1 MKLTWLPWLFV
12 IIAAALV
19 VAKPLDRDPTAL
31 TTLVTRSI
39 NTATI
44 NPIAAKPLTS
54 RSVAAALAKGPCES
68 AGTISKCALKATLTG
83 WPWKWKK
90 NFKKCIMKCMTK
102 HKEAYPILPPN
113 GAPPIMLPPNQPP
126 LNQPPPNEP
135 PPNDEPLSENDRLRQ
150 ENERLE
156 EENRNISD
164 EKLEK
169 DKDKLEREKLEKEHD
184 KLQDENRQLLN
195 ETNPSKEF
203 DLIWDE
209 TKVSSVSASAASVG
223 PALASAAAA
232 SAAAASAAAASAI
245 AASAPAADVSAA
257 TTTDGAV
264 QSTPAVPSSSPIT
277 GDFEDLMVIAQHS
290 IKASAAIQSAAA
302 ATAVADNPHPN
313 GNNINDRRALSA
325 GSTALTSR
333 PRASATTQASETGG
347 VFTSK
352 ASKTRAILNPTDPF
366 CDLTGFDCIPR
377 VNTGEPPATL
387 S

>member
-1 MKLTWLPWLFV
+1 MK
-12 IIAAALV
+12 
-19 VAKPLDRDPTAL
+19 
-31 TTLVTRSI
+31 
-39 NTATI
+39 
-44 NPIAAKPLTS
+44 
-54 RSVAAALAKGPCES
+54 
-68 AGTISKCALKATLTG
+68 
-83 WPWKWKK
+83 
-90 NFKKCIMKCMTK
+90 K

-113 GAPPIMLPPNQPP
+113 GAPPIMPPP
-126 LNQPPPNEP
+126 NQPPPNEAS
-135 PPNDEPLSENDRLRQ
+135 PNDEPVSENDRLRQ

-195 ETNPSKEF
+195 ETNPPKEF
-203 DLIWDE
+203 DLMWDE
-209 TKVSSVSASAASVG
+209 TKMSSISASAASVG
-223 PALASAAAA
+223 SALASAAAA
-232 SAAAASAAAASAI
+232 SAAAADV
-245 AASAPAADVSAA
+245 PAADVSTAA
-257 TTTDGAV
+257 TTDGAV

-302 ATAVADNPHPN
+302 ATAVTANPHPN

-333 PRASATTQASETGG
+333 PRTSATTQASETGG
-347 VFTSK
+347 VVTSK

-366 CDLTGFDCIPR
+366 CDLIGFDCIPR

>member
-1 MKLTWLPWLFV
+1 
-12 IIAAALV
+12 
-19 VAKPLDRDPTAL
+19 
-31 TTLVTRSI
+31 
-39 NTATI
+39 
-44 NPIAAKPLTS
+44 
-54 RSVAAALAKGPCES
+54 
-68 AGTISKCALKATLTG
+68 
-83 WPWKWKK
+83 
-90 NFKKCIMKCMTK
+90 MKCMKK

-113 GAPPIMLPPNQPP
+113 GAPPIMPPPNQPP

-135 PPNDEPLSENDRLRQ
+135 PPNDEPVSENDRLRQ

-223 PALASAAAA
+223 SALASAA
-232 SAAAASAAAASAI
+232 

-257 TTTDGAV
+257 ATTDDAA

-277 GDFEDLMVIAQHS
+277 GDFENLMVIAQHS

-302 ATAVADNPHPN
+302 ATAVTANLHPN

-325 GSTALTSR
+325 ASTAFTSR
-333 PRASATTQASETGG
+333 LRASATTQVSETGG
-347 VFTSK
+347 VVISK

-366 CDLTGFDCIPR
+366 CDLIGFDCIPR
-377 VNTGEPPATL
+377 VNTGEPPTTL

>member
-1 MKLTWLPWLFV
+1 MK
-12 IIAAALV
+12 
-19 VAKPLDRDPTAL
+19 DPTAL

-44 NPIAAKPLTS
+44 NPTAAKPLTS
-54 RSVAAALAKGPCES
+54 RSVAAALSKGPCES
-68 AGTISKCALKATLTG
+68 AGTITKCAVKATIGG

-90 NFKKCIMKCMTK
+90 NFKKCIMKCMKK

-113 GAPPIMLPPNQPP
+113 GAPPIMPPPNQPP
-126 LNQPPPNEP
+126 PNQPPPNEP
-135 PPNDEPLSENDRLRQ
+135 PPNDEPVSENDRLRQ

-209 TKVSSVSASAASVG
+209 TKTSSVSASAASVG
-223 PALASAAAA
+223 SALASAATA
-232 SAAAASAAAASAI
+232 SAAAAAAAAASD
-245 AASAPAADVSAA
+245 PAADVSAA
-257 TTTDGAV
+257 ATTDDAV
-264 QSTPAVPSSSPIT
+264 QSTPAVPSSSPII

-290 IKASAAIQSAAA
+290 IKASAALQSAAA
-302 ATAVADNPHPN
+302 ATAVTANPHPN

-333 PRASATTQASETGG
+333 PRTSATTQFSETGG
-347 VFTSK
+347 VVISK
-352 ASKTRAILNPTDPF
+352 ASKTRAILNPTDSF
-366 CDLTGFDCIPR
+366 CDLIGFDCIPR

>member
-1 MKLTWLPWLFV
+1 MKLTWLSWLFT

-39 NTATI
+39 NTATVS
-44 NPIAAKPLTS
+44 PIAAKPLTS

-68 AGTISKCALKATLTG
+68 AGTITKCAVKATIGG

-90 NFKKCIMKCMTK
+90 NFKKCIMRCMKK

-126 LNQPPPNEP
+126 PNQPPPNEL
-135 PPNDEPLSENDRLRQ
+135 PPNDEPVSENDRLRQ

-209 TKVSSVSASAASVG
+209 TKTSSVSASAASVG
-223 PALASAAAA
+223 SALASAATA
-232 SAAAASAAAASAI
+232 SAAAAAAAAAASD
-245 AASAPAADVSAA
+245 PAADVSAA
-257 TTTDGAV
+257 ATTDDAV
-264 QSTPAVPSSSPIT
+264 QSTPAVPSSSPII

-302 ATAVADNPHPN
+302 ATAVTANPHPN

-325 GSTALTSR
+325 GSPALTSR

-347 VFTSK
+347 VVTSK
-352 ASKTRAILNPTDPF
+352 ASKTRAILNPTDSF
-366 CDLTGFDCIPR
+366 CDLIGFDCIPR

>member
-1 MKLTWLPWLFV
+1 MKLTWLPWLFA

-39 NTATI
+39 NTATV

-68 AGTISKCALKATLTG
+68 AGTITKCALKATIGG

-90 NFKKCIMKCMTK
+90 NFKKCIMKCMKK

-113 GAPPIMLPPNQPP
+113 GAPPIMPPPNQPP

-135 PPNDEPLSENDRLRQ
+135 PPNDEPVSENDRLRQ

-209 TKVSSVSASAASVG
+209 TKMSSVSASAASVG
-223 PALASAAAA
+223 SALASAAAA
-232 SAAAASAAAASAI
+232 SAAAASAAAADV
-245 AASAPAADVSAA
+245 PAADVSAA
-257 TTTDGAV
+257 ATTDGAV

-302 ATAVADNPHPN
+302 ATAVAANPHPN
-313 GNNINDRRALSA
+313 GKNINDRRALSV
-325 GSTALTSR
+325 GSPALTSR
-333 PRASATTQASETGG
+333 PRASATTQARETGG
-347 VFTSK
+347 VVTSK
-352 ASKTRAILNPTDPF
+352 ASKTRASLIPTDPF
-366 CDLTGFDCIPR
+366 CERVGLDCIPR
-377 VNTGEPPATL
+377 VDTGEPPATL

>member
-1 MKLTWLPWLFV
+1 MK
-12 IIAAALV
+12 
-19 VAKPLDRDPTAL
+19 
-31 TTLVTRSI
+31 
-39 NTATI
+39 
-44 NPIAAKPLTS
+44 
-54 RSVAAALAKGPCES
+54 
-68 AGTISKCALKATLTG
+68 
-83 WPWKWKK
+83 
-90 NFKKCIMKCMTK
+90 K

-113 GAPPIMLPPNQPP
+113 GAPPIMPPPIMPP
-126 LNQPPPNEP
+126 PNQPPPNEP
-135 PPNDEPLSENDRLRQ
+135 PPNDEPVSENDRLRQ

-195 ETNPSKEF
+195 ETNPSKEI

-209 TKVSSVSASAASVG
+209 TKTSSVSASAASVG
-223 PALASAAAA
+223 SALASAAAA
-232 SAAAASAAAASAI
+232 SAAAADV
-245 AASAPAADVSAA
+245 PAADVSAA
-257 TTTDGAV
+257 ATTDGAV
-264 QSTPAVPSSSPIT
+264 QSTPAVPFSSPIT

-302 ATAVADNPHPN
+302 ATAVMSNPHPN

-325 GSTALTSR
+325 GSPALTSR
-333 PRASATTQASETGG
+333 PRASATTQASEIGG
-347 VFTSK
+347 VVTSK

-366 CDLTGFDCIPR
+366 CDLIGFDCIPR
-377 VNTGEPPATL
+377 VNIGEPPATL

>member
-39 NTATI
+39 NTATV
-44 NPIAAKPLTS
+44 NPIVAKPLTS

-68 AGTISKCALKATLTG
+68 AGTITKCALKATIG
-83 WPWKWKK
+83 RWPWKWKK
-90 NFKKCIMKCMTK
+90 NFKKCIMKCMKK

-113 GAPPIMLPPNQPP
+113 GAPPIMPPPNQPP
-126 LNQPPPNEP
+126 PNQPPPNEA
-135 PPNDEPLSENDRLRQ
+135 PPNDEPVSENDRLRQ

-203 DLIWDE
+203 DLIWDA
-209 TKVSSVSASAASVG
+209 TKTSSVSASAASVRS
-223 PALASAAAA
+223 ALASAAAA
-232 SAAAASAAAASAI
+232 SAAAADV
-245 AASAPAADVSAA
+245 PAADVSADDA
-257 TTTDGAV
+257 A

-277 GDFEDLMVIAQHS
+277 GDFENLMVIAQHS

-302 ATAVADNPHPN
+302 ATAVAANPHPN

-333 PRASATTQASETGG
+333 PRTSATTQASEAGE
-347 VFTSK
+347 VVTSK
-352 ASKTRAILNPTDPF
+352 ASKTRAILNPTDPS
-366 CDLTGFDCIPR
+366 CDLIGFDCIPR

>member
-1 MKLTWLPWLFV
+1 MKLTWLPWLFA

-39 NTATI
+39 NTATV

-68 AGTISKCALKATLTG
+68 AGTITKCALKATIGG

-90 NFKKCIMKCMTK
+90 NFKKCIMKCMKK

-113 GAPPIMLPPNQPP
+113 GAPPIMPPPNQPP

-135 PPNDEPLSENDRLRQ
+135 PPNDEPVSENDRLRQ

-184 KLQDENRQLLN
+184 KLQDENGQLLN

-209 TKVSSVSASAASVG
+209 TKMSSVSASAASVG
-223 PALASAAAA
+223 SALASAAAA
-232 SAAAASAAAASAI
+232 SAAAASAAAADV
-245 AASAPAADVSAA
+245 PAADVSAA
-257 TTTDGAV
+257 ATTDGAF

-302 ATAVADNPHPN
+302 ATAVAANPHPN
-313 GNNINDRRALSA
+313 GKNINDRRALSV
-325 GSTALTSR
+325 GSPTLTSR
-333 PRASATTQASETGG
+333 PRASATTQARETGG
-347 VFTSK
+347 VVTSK
-352 ASKTRAILNPTDPF
+352 ASKTRASLIPTDPF
-366 CDLTGFDCIPR
+366 CERVGLDCIPR
-377 VNTGEPPATL
+377 VDTGEPPATL

>member
-1 MKLTWLPWLFV
+1 ME
-12 IIAAALV
+12 
-19 VAKPLDRDPTAL
+19 DPTAL

-68 AGTISKCALKATLTG
+68 AGTLTKCALKATIG
-83 WPWKWKK
+83 RWPWKWKK
-90 NFKKCIMKCMTK
+90 NFKKCIMKCMKK

-126 LNQPPPNEP
+126 PNQPPPNEP
-135 PPNDEPLSENDRLRQ
+135 PPNDEPVSENDRLRQ

-203 DLIWDE
+203 DLIWDG
-209 TKVSSVSASAASVG
+209 TKMSSVSASAASVG
-223 PALASAAAA
+223 SALASAAAA
-232 SAAAASAAAASAI
+232 SD
-245 AASAPAADVSAA
+245 PAADVSAA
-257 TTTDGAV
+257 ATTDDAV
-264 QSTPAVPSSSPIT
+264 QSTPAVPSSSPMA
-277 GDFEDLMVIAQHS
+277 GDFKDLMVIAQHS
-290 IKASAAIQSAAA
+290 IKASAAIQSTAAT
-302 ATAVADNPHPN
+302 TAVASNPHPN

-325 GSTALTSR
+325 GSPALASR

-347 VFTSK
+347 VVTSK

>member
-39 NTATI
+39 NTATV

-68 AGTISKCALKATLTG
+68 AGTITKCALKATIG
-83 WPWKWKK
+83 RWPWKWKK
-90 NFKKCIMKCMTK
+90 NFKKCIMKCMKK
-102 HKEAYPILPPN
+102 HKKAYPILPPN

-126 LNQPPPNEP
+126 PNEP
-135 PPNDEPLSENDRLRQ
+135 PPNDEPVSENDRLRQ

-203 DLIWDE
+203 DLIWDG
-209 TKVSSVSASAASVG
+209 TTMSSVSASSASVG
-223 PALASAAAA
+223 SALASAAAA
-232 SAAAASAAAASAI
+232 SAAAADV
-245 AASAPAADVSAA
+245 PAADVSTAA
-257 TTTDGAV
+257 TTDGAV

-277 GDFEDLMVIAQHS
+277 GDLEDLMVIAQHS

-302 ATAVADNPHPN
+302 ATAVAANPHPN

-347 VFTSK
+347 VVISK
-352 ASKTRAILNPTDPF
+352 ASKTRAILNPTDTF
-366 CDLTGFDCIPR
+366 CDLIGFDCIPH
-377 VNTGEPPATL
+377 VNSGEPPATL
-387 S
+387 P

>member
-1 MKLTWLPWLFV
+1 MKLTWLSWLFA

-39 NTATI
+39 NTATV

-68 AGTISKCALKATLTG
+68 AGTISKCALKATIG
-83 WPWKWKK
+83 RWPWKWKK
-90 NFKKCIMKCMTK
+90 NFKKCIMKCMKK

-126 LNQPPPNEP
+126 PNEP
-135 PPNDEPLSENDRLRQ
+135 PPNDEPVSENDRLRQ

-203 DLIWDE
+203 DLILDG
-209 TKVSSVSASAASVG
+209 TKMSSVSAFAASVG
-223 PALASAAAA
+223 SALASAT
-232 SAAAASAAAASAI
+232 
-245 AASAPAADVSAA
+245 A
-257 TTTDGAV
+257 T
-264 QSTPAVPSSSPIT
+264 
-277 GDFEDLMVIAQHS
+277 
-290 IKASAAIQSAAA
+290 
-302 ATAVADNPHPN
+302 
-313 GNNINDRRALSA
+313 SA
-325 GSTALTSR
+325 GSDI
-333 PRASATTQASETGG
+333 SATITKD
-347 VFTSK
+347 V
-352 ASKTRAILNPTDPF
+352 
-366 CDLTGFDCIPR
+366 
-377 VNTGEPPATL
+377 
-387 S
+387 

>member
-1 MKLTWLPWLFV
+1 M
-12 IIAAALV
+12 
-19 VAKPLDRDPTAL
+19 
-31 TTLVTRSI
+31 
-39 NTATI
+39 
-44 NPIAAKPLTS
+44 
-54 RSVAAALAKGPCES
+54 
-68 AGTISKCALKATLTG
+68 
-83 WPWKWKK
+83 
-90 NFKKCIMKCMTK
+90 
-102 HKEAYPILPPN
+102 PP
-113 GAPPIMLPPNQPP
+113 P
-126 LNQPPPNEP
+126 NQPPPNEP
-135 PPNDEPLSENDRLRQ
+135 PPKDEPVSENDRLRQ

-195 ETNPSKEF
+195 ETNPSKKF
-203 DLIWDE
+203 DLIWDG
-209 TKVSSVSASAASVG
+209 TKMSSVSASAASVG

-232 SAAAASAAAASAI
+232 SAAAASD
-245 AASAPAADVSAA
+245 PAADVSAA
-257 TTTDGAV
+257 ATTDDAV

-290 IKASAAIQSAAA
+290 IKAYAAIQSAAA
-302 ATAVADNPHPN
+302 ATAVAANSHPN
-313 GNNINDRRALSA
+313 GNNINDRRAISA
-325 GSTALTSR
+325 GSPALTSR

-347 VFTSK
+347 VVTSK

-366 CDLTGFDCIPR
+366 CDLIGFDCIPR

>member
-1 MKLTWLPWLFV
+1 MKLTWLSWLFA

-44 NPIAAKPLTS
+44 NPTAAKPLTS
-54 RSVAAALAKGPCES
+54 RSVAAALSKGPCES
-68 AGTISKCALKATLTG
+68 AGTITKCAVKATIGG

-90 NFKKCIMKCMTK
+90 NFKKCIMKCMKK

-113 GAPPIMLPPNQPP
+113 GAPPIMPPRI
-126 LNQPPPNEP
+126 
-135 PPNDEPLSENDRLRQ
+135 SHLRISHLQ
-150 ENERLE
+150 MSHLRTMSP
-156 EENRNISD
+156 NISD

-203 DLIWDE
+203 DLMWDE
-209 TKVSSVSASAASVG
+209 TKMSSVSASAASVG
-223 PALASAAAA
+223 SALA

-257 TTTDGAV
+257 ATTDGAA

-290 IKASAAIQSAAA
+290 MKASAAIQSAAA
-302 ATAVADNPHPN
+302 ATAVTANPHPN

-325 GSTALTSR
+325 GSPALTSR
-333 PRASATTQASETGG
+333 PRASATTQASY
-347 VFTSK
+347 
-352 ASKTRAILNPTDPF
+352 
-366 CDLTGFDCIPR
+366 
-377 VNTGEPPATL
+377 
-387 S
+387 

>member
-1 MKLTWLPWLFV
+1 MKLTWLSWLFA

-44 NPIAAKPLTS
+44 NRTAAKPLTS
-54 RSVAAALAKGPCES
+54 RSVAAALSKGPCES
-68 AGTISKCALKATLTG
+68 AGTITKCAVKATIGG

-90 NFKKCIMKCMTK
+90 NFKKCIMKCMKK

-113 GAPPIMLPPNQPP
+113 GAPPIMPPPNQPP
-126 LNQPPPNEP
+126 PNQPPPNEP
-135 PPNDEPLSENDRLRQ
+135 PPNDEPVSENDRLRQ

-203 DLIWDE
+203 DLMWDE
-209 TKVSSVSASAASVG
+209 TKMSSVSASAASVG
-223 PALASAAAA
+223 SALA

-257 TTTDGAV
+257 ATTDGAA

-290 IKASAAIQSAAA
+290 MKASAAIQSAAA
-302 ATAVADNPHPN
+302 ATAVTANPHPN

-325 GSTALTSR
+325 GSPALTSR

-347 VFTSK
+347 VVTSK

-377 VNTGEPPATL
+377 VNTGKPPATL
-387 S
+387 P